1 MHYDIAVIGGG
12 PGGYT
17 AAAKAA
23 GAGFSVVLFEK
34 DELGGTCLNRGCMPT
49 KALLHGAEVYAA
61 ARDGAKLGIQ
71 ADHLTYDFAAMHRR
85 KNEVVA
91 ALRQGVERLMK
102 AGKVQV
108 VHGAAQITGP
118 GAIACNGETYSAT
131 NIIVAT
137 GSVPACPPIPGREL
151 PGVYTSDDLLE
162 GEGKALSS
170 LVIIGGG
177 VIGVECASIY
187 LPLGCQVTIVEAMD
201 HILPQMDREIA
212 QRLTML
218 LKKQGAAVADKASV
232 QQITGVPGEMC
243 VTYLDKK
250 GAEKT
255 LCAEGVLMATGRRA
269 NLEGLFA
276 DGAAPELVRG
286 AIQAD
291 RDGCTSVPGLYV
303 IGDAKAGTIQ
313 LAHSATAQA
322 ANVVAVIA
330 GKEPPVDV
338 SLVPSCVYTAP
349 EIASVGMTE
358 QEVKAAGRPV
368 KTGKCL
374 TGANGKCLIE
384 DAPSG
389 YVKLVADGESGQL
402 LGAQLV
408 CPRATDLIGE
418 LALAVQKGITVDG
431 LLAVIHPHPT
441 FCEMIAEAAE
451 NLR

>member
-1 MHYDIAVIGGG
+1 MRYDIAVIGGG

-34 DELGGTCLNRGCMPT
+34 GELGGTCLNRGCMPT
-49 KALLHGAEVYAA
+49 KALLHAAEVYAA
-61 ARDGAKLGIQ
+61 ARDGGALGIQ
-71 ADHLTYDFAAMHRR
+71 AEHLTYDFAAMHRR

-91 ALRQGVERLMK
+91 SLRQGVERLMK

-108 VHGAAQITGP
+108 VRGAAQITGP
-118 GAIACNGETYSAT
+118 GAISCGGETYSAA

-137 GSVPACPPIPGREL
+137 GSVPSCPPIPGREL

-162 GEGKALSS
+162 GYGKALSS

-187 LPLGCQVTIVEAMD
+187 LPLGCRVTIIEAMD

-218 LKKQGAAVADKASV
+218 LKQQGATVVDKASV

-250 GAEKT
+250 GAEQT
-255 LCAEGVLMATGRRA
+255 VSAEGVLMATGRRA

-276 DGAAPELVRG
+276 DGAAPVLERG
-286 AIQAD
+286 AILAD
-291 RDGCTSVPGLYV
+291 REGRTSVPGLYV

-313 LAHSATAQA
+313 LAHSASAQA

-330 GKEPPVDV
+330 GKTPAVDV

-358 QEVKAAGRPV
+358 SEAKAAGLTV

-384 DAPSG
+384 GAPSG
-389 YVKLVADGESGQL
+389 YVKLVADGESGRL

-418 LALAVQKGITVDG
+418 LALAVQKGITADG

>member
-34 DELGGTCLNRGCMPT
+34 DKLGGTCLNRGCMPT
-49 KALLHGAEVYAA
+49 KALLHAAEVYATARAGA
-61 ARDGAKLGIQ
+61 ALGIQ
-71 ADHLTYDFAAMHRR
+71 ADHLTYDFAAMHRW
-85 KNEVVA
+85 KNGVVA
-91 ALRQGVERLMK
+91 ALRQGVERQMK

-108 VHGAAQITGP
+108 VHGAAQITGA
-118 GAIACNGETYSAT
+118 GAIACGGERYSAE
-131 NIIVAT
+131 NIIVAV
-137 GSVPACPPIPGREL
+137 GSVPSVPPVPGHEL

-162 GEGKALSS
+162 GDGRALSS

-212 QRLTML
+212 QRLTMQ
-218 LKKQGAAVADKASV
+218 LKKQGAVVANKADV
-232 QQITGVPGEMC
+232 RQIAGVPGEMR
-243 VTYLDKK
+243 VTFLDQK
-250 GAEKT
+250 GVEQTAS
-255 LCAEGVLMATGRRA
+255 AEGVLMATGRRA
-269 NLEGLFA
+269 NLDGLFA
-276 DGAAPELVRG
+276 DGAAPLLERG
-286 AIQAD
+286 AIRAD
-291 RDGCTSVPGLYV
+291 RDGRTSVPGLYV
-303 IGDAKAGTIQ
+303 IGDAKVGTVQ

-330 GKEPPVDV
+330 GKEPVADV
-338 SLVPSCVYTAP
+338 SLVPGCVYTVP

-358 QEVKAAGRPV
+358 HEARSAGLPV

-384 DAPSG
+384 DAAGG
-389 YVKLVADGESGQL
+389 YVKLVADGESGRL

-418 LALAVQKGITVDG
+418 LALAVQKGITVEG